1 MEKLIRRKVLISML
15 FIGLTMMGLFSY
27 RYLAMELYPDAE
39 YPTLNISVT
48 TRTDMDPNYLK
59 NQAAVPIE
67 GVVSGMEGVEEIE
80 DQAFRY
86 DGGSII
92 QSLTMPSSLKTVGS
106 YVLPANVEKVI
117 VNWPDGVKPEGWD
130 NFWMGSLR
138 DDQIEINSI

>member
-1 MEKLIRRKVLISML
+1 MAFTGVK
-15 FIGLTMMGLFSY
+15 G
-27 RYLAMELYPDAE
+27 
-39 YPTLNISVT
+39 
-48 TRTDMDPNYLK
+48 
-59 NQAAVPIE
+59 IE
-67 GVVSGMEGVEEIE
+67 GISFNEGVEEIE